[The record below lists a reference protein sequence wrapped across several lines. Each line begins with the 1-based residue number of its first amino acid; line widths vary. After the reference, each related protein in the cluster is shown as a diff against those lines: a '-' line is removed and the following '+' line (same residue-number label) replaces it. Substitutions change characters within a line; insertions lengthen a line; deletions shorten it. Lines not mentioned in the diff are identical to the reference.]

1 MKYVVKKYHDQT
13 IAKYKRTLFGLGKSV
28 KIYYFNEGKTNL
40 VIKYPYNK
48 ETVSKIE
55 KEMEKQME
63 AFVIEHKDILERQT
77 ILDQKDHINVK
88 RLDAF
93 DADVQKYALYIA
105 AKKDHQ
111 FNVTDEEKRVAG
123 LKEPKFNVNTI
134 DNAKYTEILD
144 EINYLQKV
152 RSIIDY
158 NKKNI
163 CTNISSV
170 SSKVK
175 TK

>member
-13 IAKYKRTLFGLGKSV
+13 ISKYKRTLFGFGKTL
-28 KIYYFNEGKTNL
+28 KIYYFNEGKTDL
-40 VIKYPYNK
+40 VIKYPYSK
-48 ETVSKIE
+48 ATEQKIE

-63 AFVIEHKDILERQT
+63 EFVIEHKDILERNT
-77 ILDQKDHINVK
+77 ILEQSNSINVK
-88 RLDAF
+88 ALKPF

-111 FNVTDEEKRVAG
+111 FDVTAEEKRVAG
-123 LKEPKFNVNTI
+123 LKEPSFNVNTI
-134 DNAKYTEILD
+134 DKKHYTEILN

-152 RSIIDY
+152 RDIIAY

-163 CTNISSV
+163 CPNISNV
-170 SSKVK
+170 SSKMK

>member
-13 IAKYKRTLFGLGKSV
+13 IAKYKRTLFGLGKTV
-28 KIYYFNEGKTNL
+28 KIYYFNEGKTDL
-40 VIKYPYNK
+40 VVKYPYNK
-48 ETVSKIE
+48 ETVAKIE

-63 AFVIEHKDILERQT
+63 AFVVEHKDILERST
-77 ILDQKDHINVK
+77 ILEQNKTINV
-88 RLDAF
+88 RSLEPF

-105 AKKDHQ
+105 AKKSKD
-111 FNVTDEEKRVAG
+111 FDITAEEKKVAG

-134 DNAKYTEILD
+134 DDTKYTEILN

-152 RSIIDY
+152 RNIIEY

-170 SSKVK
+170 GSK
-175 TK
+175 TKTK